1 VKFRSET
8 GRFDGGTRAR
18 VTARLVY
25 YCVHY
30 GWHFSE
36 VPVVACVLGMLNV
49 LESSRS
55 SCVLS
60 DKGEEDVRKKAG
72 NGGTKIRS
80 DTTWFQTARPLP
92 GKGRC
97 AIGVVGLT
105 G

>member
-55 SCVLS
+55 RVNALIRPESDLCKLEGPYLFVLETYRQ
-60 DKGEEDVRKKAG
+60 KRVFPRLIQ
-72 NGGTKIRS
+72 NN
-80 DTTWFQTARPLP
+80 
-92 GKGRC
+92 
-97 AIGVVGLT
+97 
-105 G
+105 